1 MCCVLEGRRG
11 EENFV
16 TGTVVKE
23 KVERGGE
30 EGNRGVLCVVGGMVL
45 REGLV
50 LVEEGGKEGVQEGR
64 KVTRGVLCV
73 AGGGR
78 SGGVSASGWS
88 LPQSSPSAP
97 VASPGDGGLGS
108 SVLLLPSLLTTFRPS
123 TPPPS
128 TSSTALEQRSST
140 EGGLSYRLC
149 PVCQKRIT
157 YNHLKRHIRT
167 QHTQMDRAQCPFCA
181 RVLKN
186 TYSLETH
193 IANYHK

>member
-1 MCCVLEGRRG
+1 MKGVLKG
-11 EENFV
+11 
-16 TGTVVKE
+16 VKE
-23 KVERGGE
+23 
-30 EGNRGVLCVVGGMVL
+30 GNGC
-45 REGLV
+45 
-50 LVEEGGKEGVQEGR
+50 
-64 KVTRGVLCV
+64 VLCV

-78 SGGVSASGWS
+78 SVGSVSASGWKW
-88 LPQSSPSAP
+88 SPSTPAP
-97 VASPGDGGLGS
+97 VASSSDGGLGG
-108 SVLLLPSLLTTFRPS
+108 VLLLPSLLTTFKS
-123 TPPPS
+123 SSPPPS
-128 TSSTALEQRSST
+128 TSSTSLEQRAST

>member
-1 MCCVLEGRRG
+1 M
-11 EENFV
+11 
-16 TGTVVKE
+16 
-23 KVERGGE
+23 
-30 EGNRGVLCVVGGMVL
+30 
-45 REGLV
+45 
-50 LVEEGGKEGVQEGR
+50 
-64 KVTRGVLCV
+64 VLCV

-78 SGGVSASGWS
+78 GGAASGWS
-88 LPQSSPSAP
+88 LSPTGALP
-97 VASPGDGGLGS
+97 AGAASTEGALGGGL
-108 SVLLLPSLLTTFRPS
+108 LLLPSLLTSLRST

-128 TSSTALEQRSST
+128 TSSTSLEQRPST

-167 QHTQMDRAQCPFCA
+167 QHTQMDRAQCPYCA